1 MRRHKYNVAPK
12 ERRTYKG
19 VLYASM
25 AEMERAAELDFLV
38 TTGDVLYWVGQP
50 KFRLGVAEN
59 TYRPDF
65 HVIGGDAHD
74 RATWAEDVKGVET
87 PAFRKNKRLW
97 KSYGPCPLR
106 IIRGG
111 KVVETIEGAK

>member
-1 MRRHKYNVAPK
+1 MTNFWPRY
-12 ERRTYKG
+12 
-19 VLYASM
+19 SM
-25 AEMERAAELDFLV
+25 EGEEKV
-38 TTGDVLYWVGQP
+38 
-50 KFRLGVAEN
+50 
-59 TYRPDF
+59 
-65 HVIGGDAHD
+65 
-74 RATWAEDVKGVET
+74 WAEDVKGVET